1 MKKGTFYAVG
11 VGPGDPELLTQK
23 ALRILQGCAV
33 IAAPR
38 GKGGAMTA
46 LSIAARAV
54 DLSQKTIVPLP
65 LAMERGAAARRMCH
79 EEAAAVLAAH
89 LDAGHDTA
97 MVCLG
102 DTSVYASS
110 SYFLALLRERGYAVK
125 QIPGVPSFCAAAA
138 ALGRSLTEM
147 DADEIRRGVWTGTAD
162 AAGQRA
168 GRPGGSGG
176 QLRSAGGNAVRNA
189 ALRTCAQRL
198 FHHVS
203 GAGRRR

>member
-1 MKKGTFYAVG
+1 MAMKKGTFYAVG

-79 EEAAAVLAAH
+79 EAAAAVLAA
-89 LDAGHDTA
+89 
-97 MVCLG
+97 
-102 DTSVYASS
+102 ASGC
-110 SYFLALLRERGYAVK
+110 RAV
-125 QIPGVPSFCAAAA
+125 IRPWSAWETRRYMPAAATSWRYC
-138 ALGRSLTEM
+138 GKGDMR
-147 DADEIRRGVWTGTAD
+147 
-162 AAGQRA
+162 
-168 GRPGGSGG
+168 
-176 QLRSAGGNAVRNA
+176 
-189 ALRTCAQRL
+189 
-198 FHHVS
+198 
-203 GAGRRR
+203 

>member
-65 LAMERGAAARRMCH
+65 LAMENCAADRSGRGVDSGLTADGRRLELAGGHGIERRDRDAGLPLGCFDEQKRTPANPMVAGLADRADRVVLRVASFDAFLAARLRHGTAVRGCRLSLAASFASAACVYALFSGSSALDAAAGCR
-79 EEAAAVLAAH
+79 ESKG
-89 LDAGHDTA
+89 LD
-97 MVCLG
+97 
-102 DTSVYASS
+102 
-110 SYFLALLRERGYAVK
+110 FE
-125 QIPGVPSFCAAAA
+125 
-138 ALGRSLTEM
+138 
-147 DADEIRRGVWTGTAD
+147 
-162 AAGQRA
+162 
-168 GRPGGSGG
+168 
-176 QLRSAGGNAVRNA
+176 
-189 ALRTCAQRL
+189 
-198 FHHVS
+198 
-203 GAGRRR
+203 